1 MIVII
6 VNINVIYVN
15 NHESE
20 MQSIHV
26 RVFDERQ
33 GYNTDVI
40 DVIITNTDFKKMDVI
55 YLNQK
60 KLFFDEEFF
69 FLEKCALRR
78 NASLSV
84 KEIEGQVKVFAQSN
98 TFVRS
103 RGHFFFLHPS
113 FFFSN
118 PGLCGRVC
126 ILISFNR
133 AA

>member
-40 DVIITNTDFKKMDVI
+40 HVIITNTDFKKMDVI

-60 KLFFDEEFF
+60 K
-69 FLEKCALRR
+69 K
-78 NASLSV
+78 N
-84 KEIEGQVKVFAQSN
+84 
-98 TFVRS
+98 
-103 RGHFFFLHPS
+103 
-113 FFFSN
+113 
-118 PGLCGRVC
+118 
-126 ILISFNR
+126 
-133 AA
+133 